1 MRSNKLGTKNR
12 WRIVAFFL
20 FLVIL
25 TPPDFFNFDNEQW
38 FSQGLSSKIGPSL
51 IFTSNSAFFLNHE
64 KIQEDPQQEAL
75 RNKLIRL
82 ALVRDVSLQETFLLN
97 GNSFFSAQSV
107 SILLQNHIR
116 RC

>member
-1 MRSNKLGTKNR
+1 MGSNKLGTKNR

-38 FSQGLSSKIGPSL
+38 FSQELTSIIGTSL

-64 KIQEDPQQEAL
+64 KIQEDPQQEVL

-82 ALVRDVSLQETFLLN
+82 ALVHDVSLQETFLLN
-97 GNSFFSAQSV
+97 DNYFLSAQAV
-107 SILLQNHIR
+107 SIILQNHIR